1 MGLVK
6 EKEGERHVF
15 AENVGDC
22 FEYPIR
28 DEEIGEGARAD
39 RELARN

>member
-1 MGLVK
+1 MGLVN
-6 EKEGERHVF
+6 EKEGEMHVF

-28 DEEIGEGARAD
+28 DEENDRSLRSD
-39 RELARN
+39 RE

>member
-1 MGLVK
+1 MGLVE
-6 EKEGERHVF
+6 EKGGERHVF

-28 DEEIGEGARAD
+28 DEENDEGVRAN
-39 RELARN
+39 RE